1 MAASLLNCAGRIKRL
16 LARYA
21 VLCVLALGSVQA
33 GLVHHA
39 AAHAR
44 LKRANPPV
52 GGVMTAPAVPPE
64 LELWFSE
71 PVEPALSSVEVR
83 AGDGSRMDKGD
94 LRGDAADRTRL
105 RLTLLSLPAGSYR
118 VLWRVVSV
126 DTHRTNGSFP
136 FRVEP

>member
-1 MAASLLNCAGRIKRL
+1 MVSILLNGPQRVQGSPTAKTCIPALAGMI
-16 LARYA
+16 AY
-21 VLCVLALGSVQA
+21 VVLADDV
-33 GLVHHA
+33 

-52 GGVMTAPAVPPE
+52 GGAVSVAAVPAE
-64 LELWFSE
+64 LQIWFSE

-83 AGDGSRMDKGD
+83 APDGARMDRGD
-94 LRGDAADRTRL
+94 LRGDATDRTHL
-105 RLTLLSLPAGSYR
+105 RVTLLALTPGTPG

-136 FRVEP
+136 SGVEP